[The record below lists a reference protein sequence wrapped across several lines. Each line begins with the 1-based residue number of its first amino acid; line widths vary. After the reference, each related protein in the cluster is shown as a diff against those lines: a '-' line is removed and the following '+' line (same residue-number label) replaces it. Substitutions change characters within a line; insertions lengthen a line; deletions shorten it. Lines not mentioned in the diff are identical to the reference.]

1 VRRLRRLAGTTAMVA
16 DGDFGQRVAPG
27 STDELGRLERNF
39 NEMAERLATAVGRE
53 RLLADKSARQAERNR
68 ISRDLHD
75 SISQD
80 LFSISLIAAGL
91 EKALPRRSP
100 LRDQVRSLVQTT
112 EATNREM
119 RALLLEL
126 RPAMLEERGLV
137 PALEELASTYSAR
150 LGVKVDAE
158 LEPIRLQPAAE
169 LAVLRI
175 AQEGVANAVKHA
187 RATNIKL
194 GLHRRDGLADL
205 TVSDDG
211 GGFDPSAN
219 GAVEG
224 LGLRLMRERV
234 EELGGSLSISS
245 RPGEGSVVVASI
257 PGVVD

>member
-1 VRRLRRLAGTTAMVA
+1 M
-16 DGDFGQRVAPG
+16 
-27 STDELGRLERNF
+27 
-39 NEMAERLATAVGRE
+39 
-53 RLLADKSARQAERNR
+53 LADKSARQAERNR
-68 ISRDLHD
+68 ISRELHD

-80 LFSISLIAAGL
+80 LFSISLISAGL
-91 EKALPRRSP
+91 EKALPKDSP
-100 LRDQVRSLVQTT
+100 LRAQVHALVETT

-137 PALEELASTYSAR
+137 PALEELASSYSVR

-158 LEPIRLQPAAE
+158 LEPLRMQPAAE
-169 LAVLRI
+169 LAALRI

-194 GLHRRDGLADL
+194 GLHRMDAHADI

-234 EELGGSLSISS
+234 EELGGTLKISS
-245 RPGEGSVVVASI
+245 RPGEGSIVVASI
-257 PGVVD
+257 PGVID